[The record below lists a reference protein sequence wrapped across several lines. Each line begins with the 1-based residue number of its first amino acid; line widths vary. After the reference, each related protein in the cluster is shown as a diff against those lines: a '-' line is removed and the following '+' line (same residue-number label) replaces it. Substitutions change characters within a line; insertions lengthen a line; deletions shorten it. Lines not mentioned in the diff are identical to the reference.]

1 MESIYPKDCIFLF
14 NDVLTEEE
22 CDYFINITNTYA
34 VKEREKYGPR
44 ANVLADSVN
53 IVELSVP
60 SDKKKVTDIM
70 FERIIKLCK
79 NFKETY
85 DIDMGGFTTPTLRK
99 IIGATRLHKD
109 GIILDKQINKN
120 GQCPASELRNMSI
133 IVALNGYYEG
143 GELCFP
149 EHGRS
154 IKLKK
159 GQAIA
164 FPPYWTHPHYTN
176 ELLNGTVR
184 YTVNLWTHEKV

>member
-53 IVELSVP
+53 IVELSVT

-120 GQCPASELRNMSI
+120 GQCHASELRNMSI
-133 IVALNGYYEG
+133 IVALNGDYQG

>member
-34 VKEREKYGPR
+34 VKECEKYGPR

-133 IVALNGYYEG
+133 IVALNGDYEG

-159 GQAIA
+159 GTSHCIS
-164 FPPYWTHPHYTN
+164 T
-176 ELLNGTVR
+176 LLDTPAL
-184 YTVNLWTHEKV
+184 YK